1 MEGTPREHHL
11 AHGAQAAVRG
21 GESLFTWGQS
31 TAGQSAISPEVETS
45 SNRLNFSVFLM
56 ATSVSRS
63 TSVSIASW
71 TRATAL
77 EAVSHEGLQG
87 TAETSSVVQISEST
101 ALTFTSNH
109 ACRGLWTQASE
120 SKNSVPDSKTVAMTG
135 LGDAFVKRGSPVQV
149 RSSA

>member
-1 MEGTPREHHL
+1 MHGWNTP
-11 AHGAQAAVRG
+11 GASFG
-21 GESLFTWGQS
+21 TWGS
-31 TAGQSAISPEVETS
+31 GGCPGRGVAFYLGPINCWAISPEVETS

-120 SKNSVPDSKTVAMTG
+120 SKNSVPVSKTVAMTA
-135 LGDAFVKRGSPVQV
+135 LWDAFVKRGSPVQV